1 MEVKFTD
8 LSGTT
13 GSCHFTLDDSKCI
26 EFALEYHEEQLIKIP
41 RKPTNRL
48 QNARSA
54 SSRLGLTEGTMSEFN
69 GSIRTAKNDD
79 ASVEYTVRGSDFK
92 VVYYSGSDQSSLD
105 ECEHGSTG
113 DTHDHVR

>member
-1 MEVKFTD
+1 
-8 LSGTT
+8 
-13 GSCHFTLDDSKCI
+13 
-26 EFALEYHEEQLIKIP
+26 
-41 RKPTNRL
+41 
-48 QNARSA
+48 
-54 SSRLGLTEGTMSEFN
+54 MSEFN